1 MAKHL
6 GIDFSW
12 ILIDFGAQVGAK
24 LGSKID
30 QKSINKLSVFQQ
42 RFCLVFEGF
51 RGQGRS
57 QMGPF
62 GPIEHSKLT
71 EPRVPL

>member
-12 ILIDFGAQVGAK
+12 ILIVFGGQVGAK

-30 QKSINKLSVFQQ
+30 QKSIKKINVFQT
-42 RFCLVFEGF
+42 RFWMVFEGF
-51 RGQGRS
+51 GWEWPKDGDGAARIL
-57 QMGPF
+57 GP
-62 GPIEHSKLT
+62 PK
-71 EPRVPL
+71 

>member
-12 ILIDFGAQVGAK
+12 ILIEFGGQVGAK
-24 LGSKID
+24 LGSKIY
-30 QKSINKLSVFQQ
+30 QTSINKLSVFQP

-51 RGQGRS
+51 GWQQRLGGDGGAEFL
-57 QMGPF
+57 GP
-62 GPIEHSKLT
+62 PD
-71 EPRVPL
+71 